1 MKKMLLMGKGYTHG
15 DVKIFGVDLKKIR
28 KFFNKRTLD
37 MEIIR
42 ILNRVTKKTK
52 FQQLNTEVFE
62 EEVVI
67 IADGNKIISFE
78 KEDNRTKIFFNGF
91 DPRYDEKKFIM
102 NEFLKL
108 RNRRGDLIEEF
119 YQRTSEIRK

>member
-52 FQQLNTEVFE
+52 FQQLNTSVFE

-91 DPRYDEKKFIM
+91 DPRYDEKKFVM

>member
-1 MKKMLLMGKGYTHG
+1 MGGYTHG

-62 EEVVI
+62 DEVVI

-91 DPRYDEKKFIM
+91 DPRYEEKKFIM

>member
-1 MKKMLLMGKGYTHG
+1 MLLGEKYTQGKGTFLSV
-15 DVKIFGVDLKKIR
+15 DVEKLKKY
-28 KFFNKRTLD
+28 FNKRTLD

-42 ILNRVTKKTK
+42 ILNSVTKKTK

-62 EEVVI
+62 DEVVI

-78 KEDNRTKIFFNGF
+78 KENNRTKIFFNGF

>member
-1 MKKMLLMGKGYTHG
+1 MKKMLLMGGYTHG

-62 EEVVI
+62 DEVVI

-91 DPRYDEKKFIM
+91 DPRYDEKKFVM

>member
-1 MKKMLLMGKGYTHG
+1 MKKMCTGYTHG

-62 EEVVI
+62 DEVVI

>member
-1 MKKMLLMGKGYTHG
+1 MKKTMLEGTRYTPG
-15 DVKIFGVDLKKIR
+15 IVKIFGIDVKKI
-28 KFFNKRTLD
+28 KESFAKKSLEA
-37 MEIIR
+37 EIIR
-42 ILNRVTKKTK
+42 ILNKTTKKTN
-52 FQQLNTEVFE
+52 FRQLNTEVFE
-62 EEVVI
+62 DKI
-67 IADGNKIISFE
+67 TILADGQKIISFE
-78 KEDNRTKIFFNGF
+78 KENNRTKIFFNGF

>member
-1 MKKMLLMGKGYTHG
+1 MKKMLLMGTGYTHG